1 MCPLVK
7 QNPSY
12 QIACSQLQHLIASS
26 LTPGIHPSNL
36 RDGRGTF
43 RHVRE
48 WTFGLLAV
56 QFQPGKMQ
64 WTSKGSREKCRC
76 SIFESTKEDYRVK
89 SFSKINVLQKGKCP
103 SLVRIFEPRKK
114 NWSIEVTPKVWKSCP
129 HLLCVIEEA
138 IVFAPFLMVHKNF
151 CHFASRSPT
160 PWHLHNS

>member
-1 MCPLVK
+1 MCPLVQ

-26 LTPGIHPSNL
+26 LTPGSHPSNL

-89 SFSKINVLQKGKCP
+89 SFSKINVLQRGKCP
-103 SLVRIFEPRKK
+103 SLFRIFEPRKK
-114 NWSIEVTPKVWKSCP
+114 KMKHRSHPKGMEKLPTSALCNWGS
-129 HLLCVIEEA
+129 HR
-138 IVFAPFLMVHKNF
+138 F
-151 CHFASRSPT
+151 CTVLYGS
-160 PWHLHNS
+160 